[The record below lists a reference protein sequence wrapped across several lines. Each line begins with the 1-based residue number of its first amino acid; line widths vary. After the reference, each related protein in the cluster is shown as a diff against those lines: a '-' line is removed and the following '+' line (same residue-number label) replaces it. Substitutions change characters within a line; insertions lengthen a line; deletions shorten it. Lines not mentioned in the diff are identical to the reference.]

1 MGETLSSMT
10 YSAEAV
16 IHVGVGLPTSRIDEF
31 REEANGQLIGRH
43 LDLIEENCEV
53 ALVKLVNYQQR
64 VNHGYNKGV
73 KCREFIPGKT
83 RTRLRRVF
91 PDNIHRGTGA
101 Y

>member
-1 MGETLSSMT
+1 MT
-10 YSAEAV
+10 YIAEAV

-31 REEANGQLIGRH
+31 REEANGPLIGRH

>member
-1 MGETLSSMT
+1 MT
-10 YSAEAV
+10 YIAEAV

-73 KCREFIPGKT
+73 KCREFISGKT

>member
-1 MGETLSSMT
+1 MT
-10 YSAEAV
+10 YIAEAV

-43 LDLIEENCEV
+43 LDLIEENYKV
-53 ALVKLVNYQQR
+53 ASVKLVNYQQR
-64 VNHGYNKGV
+64 VNHGYNRGV

>member
-1 MGETLSSMT
+1 MT
-10 YSAEAV
+10 YITEAV

-64 VNHGYNKGV
+64 VNHGYNRGV

-83 RTRLRRVF
+83 RTRLRKVF